1 MKKNRS
7 IWMLTGIAVLL
18 LHACAIPKTT
28 IKETEVDLPA
38 EYQDAASDSSSAATI
53 NWRDLFGDPYLVDLI
68 DSALTGNKELYILLQ
83 RMARSQNEIMAREG
97 EYQPFVNAG
106 FGADAD
112 KVGRYTRNGAVEES
126 LEIEEGKAFPK
137 VLTNFELGLF
147 ASWELDVWKKLR
159 NARKVAVLEYL
170 SSIEGRNF
178 VITSLVAE
186 IAEAY
191 YELIGLDNQLD
202 NLNQNIAIQ
211 QDAFEVVKLLQQS
224 GRENSLAVKRFE
236 AEVQK
241 NRSEIYAIR
250 QKITETEN
258 HINFLI
264 GRSPRPIRRMTGSIT
279 EKEPVLVNAGLPSQL
294 LLNRPDVRKAELEL
308 QARKL
313 NIDVARANFYPSF
326 DLRAGLGYEAF
337 NPKFMLSTPES
348 MAIGLA
354 GEIVAPLVNR
364 KAIKAEYLN
373 ANAMQIEAAYEYE
386 QTILNAYREVANQI
400 SNIRNLESSYSLKQQ
415 QVDALIN
422 SIEIANQ
429 LFQSARADYMEVLLT
444 QRDAL
449 EARTEL
455 IELKKEMLVSSVQ
468 LYKALGGG
476 WQ

>member
-1 MKKNRS
+1 MFAG
-7 IWMLTGIAVLL
+7 MALVF
-18 LHACAIPKTT
+18 LHACAIPK
-28 IKETEVDLPA
+28 ISPRDTEVDLP
-38 EYQDAASDSSSAATI
+38 EQYENVPSDTSNSAMV
-53 NWRDLFGDPYLVDLI
+53 NWRELFGDPYLANLI

-83 RMARSQNEIMAREG
+83 RIARSQNEIMAREG

-112 KVGRYTRNGAVEES
+112 KVGQYTRNGAVEEN

-170 SSIEGRNF
+170 SSVEGRNF
-178 VITSLVAE
+178 VITNLVAE
-186 IAEAY
+186 VAEAY
-191 YELIGLDNQLD
+191 YELIALDNQLD
-202 NLNQNIAIQ
+202 NLQQNIAIQ

-224 GRENSLAVKRFE
+224 GRENSLAVRRFE

-241 NRSEIYAIR
+241 NRSEIFAIR
-250 QKITETEN
+250 QEITVTEN
-258 HINFLI
+258 HINFLL
-264 GRSPRPIRRMTGSIT
+264 GRSPRPIQRAQGGIIERAPELIN
-279 EKEPVLVNAGLPSQL
+279 PGLPSQL

-308 QARKL
+308 EARKL
-313 NIDVARANFYPSF
+313 DIQVARANFYPSF
-326 DLRAGLGYEAF
+326 DLRAGLGYQAF
-337 NPKFMLSTPES
+337 DPKFMLSTPES
-348 MAIGLA
+348 IAFSLA
-354 GEIVAPLVNR
+354 GEAVAPLVNR
-364 KAIKAEYLN
+364 KAIKAEYLS
-373 ANAMQIEAAYEYE
+373 ANAMQVEAAYEYE
-386 QTILNAYREVANQI
+386 QTILNAYREVANQLA
-400 SNIRNLESSYSLKQQ
+400 NMRNLESSFSLKQQ
-415 QVDALIN
+415 QVDALVN